1 MLRVSSDRQVG
12 WGALQRGLC
21 ARFLCA
27 QRCRVPAQVSSI
39 SWEGPAHE
47 NPGGC
52 GVPAQVSSISWE
64 GPDHQSPGGC
74 WVPAQVSSIPW
85 EGPDHESPMGCR
97 VPAQV
102 SSISWEGS
110 AHESPGGWEEHV
122 NERPLYAASTKLL
135 SDFPVGG
142 AGVR

>member
-1 MLRVSSDRQVG
+1 M
-12 WGALQRGLC
+12 
-21 ARFLCA
+21 
-27 QRCRVPAQVSSI
+27 PAQGSSV

-47 NPGGC
+47 
-52 GVPAQVSSISWE
+52 
-64 GPDHQSPGGC
+64 SPGGC
-74 WVPAQVSSIPW
+74 RVPAQVSSIPW
-85 EGPDHESPMGCR
+85 EASAHESPGGCR

-102 SSISWEGS
+102 SSVSWEGP

-122 NERPLYAASTKLL
+122 NERPLYAASTELL